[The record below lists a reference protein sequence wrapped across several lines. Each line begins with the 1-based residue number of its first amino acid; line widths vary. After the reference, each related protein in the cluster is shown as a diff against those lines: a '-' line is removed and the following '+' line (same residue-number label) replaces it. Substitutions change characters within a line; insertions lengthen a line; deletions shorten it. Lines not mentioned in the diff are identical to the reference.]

1 MSETTEASIASFDL
15 STSNLAYE
23 TLEQLR
29 SLAIR
34 AQEDANVRVLVV
46 NLDVKSKDPSDM
58 GPWPARV
65 EHRQI
70 TGKHGPGPIVEQDL
84 VKALRGVHKPTL
96 AVIRGNLCDFAIDIA
111 AVCDIR
117 IATETAT
124 VADSRVRHGQ
134 TAASGISYLLPR
146 LIGLSQAMRIS
157 LLGESLSAREAHRI
171 QFVHQVIGDEIAE
184 QEIASW
190 IERLSRMPT
199 RAWEVHKL
207 QVLPQLDQSFESAM
221 VHSLGIRQTH
231 AIQDRI
237 EGIRAWRERRE
248 PRFTGQ

>member
-1 MSETTEASIASFDL
+1 MNHVSVPSAFQFDL
-15 STSNLAYE
+15 DTAGLSYG

-29 SLAIR
+29 TLAIR
-34 AQEDANVRVLVV
+34 SQDDANVRVLVV
-46 NLDVKSKDPSDM
+46 NLNVESKDPSDM
-58 GPWPARV
+58 GAWPSRV
-65 EHRQI
+65 EHRQVK
-70 TGKHGPGPIVEQDL
+70 GKHGPGPIVEQDL
-84 VKALRGVHKPTL
+84 IKALRGVHKPTL
-96 AVIRGNLCDFAIDIA
+96 AVIRENLCDFALDVA
-111 AVCDIR
+111 AACDVR
-117 IATETAT
+117 IATQSAKI
-124 VADSRVRHGQ
+124 VDSRVSHGQ
-134 TAASGISYLLPR
+134 TASSGISYLLPR

-157 LLGESLSAREAHRI
+157 LLGETLSAQEAHLI
-171 QFVHQVIGDEIAE
+171 QFIHHVVADATAD

-231 AIQDRI
+231 AIKDRI
-237 EGIRAWRERRE
+237 EGINAWRERRE